1 MRYHIDT
8 IPVWDAVKLDGECPL
23 CFLRRKTEHLL
34 VDRYLGASVMESDTR
49 IQVNDK
55 GFCPPHQHMLYAKQ
69 NRLGHALM
77 MHSHM
82 VHTQKKFQE
91 YLAQAT
97 AAAREAAGQPVLKRL
112 ARRGATCT
120 NDAAQAI
127 HDLTDSCV
135 LCDSLTDTMKRYAYT
150 MLHLWKTDEGFVKA
164 VRESKGFCMKDTA
177 LLIDMAREHLNP
189 AQQVSLL
196 EALSALAESNFTRT
210 AEDLEWFTLKFDYR
224 NADQPWKNSKDALER
239 AVQKLRGCYIGN
251 DPARDA

>member
-8 IPVWDAVKLDGECPL
+8 IPVWDAVNMNGECPL

-34 VDRYLGASVMESDTR
+34 VDRYLGGSVMESDTR

-55 GFCPPHQHMLYAKQ
+55 GFCPMHQHMLYAKQ

-82 VHTQKKFQE
+82 VHTQKKFTA

-97 AAAREAAGQPVLKRL
+97 ASAQEAAGQPVLKRL
-112 ARRGATCT
+112 TRRGGAGTGE
-120 NDAAQAI
+120 AAKGI
-127 HDLTDSCV
+127 HALVDSCV
-135 LCDSLTDTMKRYAYT
+135 LCESLEDTMKRYAYT
-150 MLHLWKTDEGFVKA
+150 FVHLWKTDDGFQKA
-164 VRESKGFCMKDTA
+164 IKDSKGFCMQDTA
-177 LLIDMAREHLNP
+177 LLVNMAQEHLSP
-189 AQQVSLL
+189 DRQVTLL
-196 EALSALAESNFTRT
+196 KAMGTLAEQSFTRT

-224 NADQPWKNSKDALER
+224 NADKPWNNSKDALER
-239 AVQKLRGCYIGN
+239 AVLKLRGCYIGT